1 MTAEIINLR
10 QVRKRREREAKA
22 AEAESNRARFGRT
35 RAERER
41 DEVDEAKA
49 RQHLDGH
56 RLENG
61 PDATPEEPLSNA
73 APETSAPK
81 TP

>member
-10 QVRKRREREAKA
+10 QARKRREREAKE

-41 DEVDEAKA
+41 DEIGEA
-49 RQHLDGH
+49 RTRRHLDGH
-56 RLENG
+56 RIEKIS
-61 PDATPEEPLSNA
+61 DTASEEPLA
-73 APETSAPK
+73 DTAPETSAPK
-81 TP
+81 VP

>member
-10 QVRKRREREAKA
+10 QARKRREREAKD
-22 AEAESNRARFGRT
+22 AEAAGNRARFGRT

-41 DEVDEAKA
+41 DDIDEAKI

-56 RLENG
+56 HLENG
-61 PDATPEEPLSNA
+61 SDARPEEPANA
-73 APETSAPK
+73 TPETSAPK
-81 TP
+81 KVP

>member
-41 DEVDEAKA
+41 DEIGEART

-56 RLENG
+56 RLETIPHAG
-61 PDATPEEPLSNA
+61 QEELSADAV
-73 APETSAPK
+73 PETSAPK
-81 TP
+81 VP

>member
-10 QVRKRREREAKA
+10 QVRKQREREAKD
-22 AEAESNRARFGRT
+22 AEAAGNRARFGRT

-41 DEVDEAKA
+41 DEIGEEKT

-61 PDATPEEPLSNA
+61 SDASREEQPANA
-73 APETSAPK
+73 SETSAPK
-81 TP
+81 KVP